1 MILYK
6 IETQECISDAR
17 LPSIAYRDFASG
29 EVIAERALGKSAL
42 PTSIT
47 GFPG

>member
-1 MILYK
+1 MGK
-6 IETQECISDAR
+6 EKEEKT
-17 LPSIAYRDFASG
+17 PSIANKDLASG
-29 EVIAERALGKSAL
+29 EVIAARALGKSAL